1 MKTALPRT
9 ILCTTA
15 LAAGLALLAAT
26 ADAAELRTNIPADP
40 SMIDPIT
47 YSELVAG
54 DILDNVYEG
63 FTGIDAEGNVIPA
76 LATSWEP
83 LENNLGFRFHLRPGV
98 KFHSGREFTAHDI
111 KYTFEQLLI
120 PGNRGGL
127 NASYLDPIVGAEAV
141 KSGATEDLEGVV
153 VVDDHTLEVRFS
165 TPDVL
170 FPIYPFYFMDR
181 GIVAEHG
188 EDWFNRVSAGTG
200 PFRFVAWNRGQEV
213 RLAAHE
219 EYWDGAPQIEGV
231 RFLIVPTGDTAVS
244 MYEAGE
250 LDLVY
255 AADTAIRRI
264 LVDSQ
269 FDGQRL
275 TAPAAQV
282 QYIGMNAS
290 RYEPFADP
298 RVREAV
304 CLSFDREAMIAGI
317 YDGAAFPL
325 YGQITPGVAGY
336 NPDFPAIP
344 FNPERARELMAEAGF
359 PGGAGLPPVRMQTTE
374 PNRNLNLYLASQ
386 FSEVLGMPVEVDIV
400 ERGSFIAGMNA
411 GEVPFFHWGWSAGY
425 PDALYFLSQ
434 MWYGPS
440 PYNRARW
447 QNDEYDRLI
456 EQAQQTADEQERYA
470 LYHAAE
476 KVLMDEFGTCGT
488 TMRMQVAIKKPNVEG
503 VALTPFRFLHFGNV
517 TIVP

>member
-1 MKTALPRT
+1 MMLKTMRTLFGTSALV
-9 ILCTTA
+9 
-15 LAAGLALLAAT
+15 AGLALAGAAV
-26 ADAAELRTNIPADP
+26 AAELRTNIPADP
-40 SMIDPIT
+40 GMIDPIT

-54 DILDNVYEG
+54 DVLGNVYEG
-63 FTGIDAEGNVIPA
+63 FIGLDADGNVVPA
-76 LATSWEP
+76 LATSWEAHDD
-83 LENNLGFRFHLRPGV
+83 NLGFTFHLREGV
-98 KFHSGREFTAHDI
+98 KFHSGRDFTAADV

-127 NASYLDPIVGAEAV
+127 NASYLDPIVGAQAV
-141 KSGATEDLEGVV
+141 KDGTTETLEGVT
-153 VVDDHTLEVRFS
+153 VVDDHTLDVRFT

-170 FPIYPFYFMDR
+170 FPIYPFYFMDS
-181 GIVAEHG
+181 GIVEEHG
-188 EDWFNRVSAGTG
+188 PEWFNSVSAGTG
-200 PFRFVAWNRGQEV
+200 PFRFEAWDRGQEV
-213 RLAAHE
+213 RLSAHE
-219 EYWDGAPQIEGV
+219 DYWGGAPEIDGV
-231 RFLIVPTGDTAVS
+231 RFIIVPTGDTAVS

-264 LVDSQ
+264 LVDDQ
-269 FDGQRL
+269 FEGQRI

-282 QYIGMNAS
+282 QYIGMNS
-290 RYEPFADP
+290 NLYEPFKDP

-304 CLSFDREAMIAGI
+304 CLSFDRQAMIEGL

-344 FNPERARELMAEAGF
+344 YNPERARELMAEAGY
-359 PGGAGLPPVRMQTTE
+359 PGGEGLPPVKMQTTE
-374 PNRNLNLYLASQ
+374 PNRNLHLYLASQ
-386 FSEVLGMPVEVDIV
+386 FQEILGMPVEVEIV
-400 ERGSFIAGMNA
+400 ERGGHIRAMNA

-440 PYNRARW
+440 PYNRGRW
-447 QNDEYDRLI
+447 QNDEYDALI
-456 EQAQQTADEQERYA
+456 EQAQQTPDEQERYK

-476 KVLMDEFGTCGT
+476 NVLMGEFGTCGT
-488 TMRMQVAIKKPNVEG
+488 TMRMQVAVKKPNVEG
-503 VALTPFRFLHFGNV
+503 VALTPFRFLPFADV
-517 TIVP
+517 TIAE